1 MDIPEQ
7 LQKQILQHQQLQQQG
22 EMVAN
27 QRAQVDMS
35 VRELK
40 QTVKELEKV
49 SDKETLYRSIGA
61 VMLKVK
67 SRSELVEQLKEEL
80 ETNELRVKSLKG
92 QEDIVKE
99 QLQKLQEQI
108 QSQVNQLKGQAASG
122 AGGPL
127 GS

>member
-7 LQKQILQHQQLQQQG
+7 LQKQILSHQQLQQQG

-27 QRAQVDMS
+27 QRAQVEMNM
-35 VRELK
+35 RELK
-40 QTVKELEKV
+40 QTVMELEKLA
-49 SDKETLYRSIGA
+49 DKETLYRSIGA

-67 SRSELVEQLKEEL
+67 SKAELQEKLNEEL
-80 ETNELRVKSLKG
+80 ETNELRIKSLKG

-99 QLQKLQEQI
+99 QLQKLQKQI
-108 QSQVNQLKGQAASG
+108 QDQVSQLKGQSAPG
-122 AGGPL
+122 VGGPL